1 MNLSRR
7 LEALETRGTMQSFKD
22 YEYQVTL
29 CFENDGHN
37 EKLVHQVT
45 GHEVTDP
52 VAIQS
57 FKAWEEAE
65 SKRTGVPI
73 ELRVHFGLAEPHS
86 KENTRE
92 PSEAN

>member
-7 LEALETRGTMQSFKD
+7 LEALESRGTLQGFNG

-29 CFENDGHN
+29 CFDSDGHK

-65 SKRTGVPI
+65 SKRTGVPLEI
-73 ELRVHFGLAEPHS
+73 HVHFGIAEPPA

-92 PSEAN
+92 PIQAN

>member
-1 MNLSRR
+1 MTIARR
-7 LEALETRGTMQSFKD
+7 LEALETHVTMQSFKD

-29 CFENDGHN
+29 CFENDGHK

-73 ELRVHFGLAEPHS
+73 ELRVHFGQPEAPHD
-86 KENTRE
+86 KGQTATME
-92 PSEAN
+92 